1 MDEPDLFPTVMQYI
15 TPEDFTDPLYHEV
28 AEEIYQQYK
37 NGELHPV
44 TIMNRFE
51 EEEKQK
57 EIAAIFHE
65 KLPPFSNEQEKEMA
79 FRDTIIKIK
88 KNHIDTQMQQSTS
101 LEQYQELIKE
111 KQKLDMLRTRKLL

>member
-1 MDEPDLFPTVMQYI
+1 MQYI
-15 TPEDFTDPLYHEV
+15 TPDDFTDPLYREI
-28 AEEIYQQYK
+28 AAEIYQQYQ

-44 TIMNRFE
+44 SIMNRFE

-65 KLPPFSNEQEKEMA
+65 KLPPFSNEQEKETA

-88 KNHIDTQMQQSTS
+88 KNHIDTQMQESTS
-101 LEQYQELIKE
+101 LEKYQDLIKE
-111 KQKLDMLRTRKLL
+111 KQQLDMLRTRKLL